1 MPPRVSDFVEGILS
15 DVHDS
20 GELSEDML
28 VTLVWLFGID
38 ISDAF
43 HQFPL
48 NNKDKSFTVAFID
61 NKFWVFNCLVFG
73 SGSAPT
79 AWRRFAAFLGR
90 PTAAMADERFHL
102 QMYVDDPAFSCRGTI
117 NEAATQFLIAL
128 LWATA
133 LGYPLAWRKAD
144 GGRAIFWIG
153 AAITAHPTNVEISFP
168 HDACEELATETS
180 TAFNETIITTRE
192 LRSLAGSLNFVAGI
206 VHPLRSFLAPLLAA
220 LSSRKPN
227 EWSLSHR
234 ARHRDRLP
242 KGLIEVQQCKHAL
255 GWIMA
260 FLKKQ
265 RGAISRVANYARR
278 STPRPPTP
286 TNQIQ
291 VASPQG
297 HHRISL
303 TTPCLRRNDA
313 THSHTRSSASTFQSY
328 PLTSVRASRCS
339 IISRST
345 MQPTRPPQWMPQESD
360 AGPLPSPESQTRC
373 PTSTQQASPQ
383 VRKSCRAITSASP
396 AKPRSSSNGVNK
408 QDSINDP
415 A

>member
-1 MPPRVSDFVEGILS
+1 V
-15 DVHDS
+15 
-20 GELSEDML
+20 
-28 VTLVWLFGID
+28 
-38 ISDAF
+38 
-43 HQFPL
+43 
-48 NNKDKSFTVAFID
+48 
-61 NKFWVFNCLVFG
+61 
-73 SGSAPT
+73 
-79 AWRRFAAFLGR
+79 
-90 PTAAMADERFHL
+90 
-102 QMYVDDPAFSCRGTI
+102 
-117 NEAATQFLIAL
+117 
-128 LWATA
+128 WATA

-408 QDSINDP
+408 QGSINVPDAVPVETFPAARQEPPAPVEILAAPDP
-415 A
+415 PDQLIAPAARQEPPGPVETPPADRQEPPAPVETLPADRSLQLLSRYSPHQTYQIS